1 MSDYVSSV
9 RVSTQVHD
17 LKQCSTKKVKDR
29 EEIDLNKKEN
39 SIEMVV
45 NDSARSTT
53 LKKISYKETLL
64 SSPGDAWEGNI
75 MDVVEEEPNP
85 EDRWYIDMEAQEK
98 ENKAFDP
105 CPTIP
110 VSKDEFDEWCK
121 PSHAA
126 LIVKVLGKRVSLG
139 FMEQRLNR
147 DWVKKGKINV
157 IDMDRDYFLVHFS
170 DEENYSHALLDGPWM
185 IAGHYLIVQRWRPF
199 FLTSESAVK
208 KIAAWVRILNLPIE
222 LYNHRFLWRIRS
234 AIGTMLKIDRA
245 TSIHSRGRFA
255 RICIEIDLTK
265 KLVPRISVL
274 GSTLN
279 IEYEGLHLICF
290 QCGKYGHRND
300 QCSEVAVRVEGSPK
314 VGNAETPVEEKEGP
328 PEGSSTGNLAI
339 QSKCANQGVN
349 CAYQAPPDF
358 GPWMMVK
365 RSLRKNKK
373 EIYDPGNK
381 SKVNTNGPHNNDK
394 ENRGDMNQGSEDGSR
409 FNVLIDGGADTA
421 QDISQHDK
429 LPPKVPM
436 QSGPPT
442 SQAQTIVTKSIMA
455 KERFLKKGASK
466 NPQAIIKGPTTR
478 IGPILPKKGF
488 KLKQKIIEKA
498 PLAFDSSAAVMPQNK
513 PSTSKDPYKEDLE
526 QTIMANMRDM
536 VKHQ

>member
-147 DWVKKGKINV
+147 DWVK
-157 IDMDRDYFLVHFS
+157 
-170 DEENYSHALLDGPWM
+170 
-185 IAGHYLIVQRWRPF
+185 
-199 FLTSESAVK
+199 
-208 KIAAWVRILNLPIE
+208 
-222 LYNHRFLWRIRS
+222 
-234 AIGTMLKIDRA
+234 
-245 TSIHSRGRFA
+245 
-255 RICIEIDLTK
+255 
-265 KLVPRISVL
+265 
-274 GSTLN
+274 
-279 IEYEGLHLICF
+279 
-290 QCGKYGHRND
+290 
-300 QCSEVAVRVEGSPK
+300 K